1 MFNTHSFVS
10 LTEKTIILTQHLLI
24 RKMASLTIFGIG
36 GNMNNVVNLRGTQR
50 TSNLDINHQKI
61 NINDIVL
68 VYDEM
73 VPRDFWRIAIVT
85 GVLPT

>member
-1 MFNTHSFVS
+1 
-10 LTEKTIILTQHLLI
+10 
-24 RKMASLTIFGIG
+24 MASLTIFGIG

-50 TSNLDINHQKI
+50 TSNLDINHLKI

-68 VYDEM
+68 VYDET
-73 VPRDFWRIAIVT
+73 VPRDFWRIAILT

>member
-1 MFNTHSFVS
+1 M
-10 LTEKTIILTQHLLI
+10 
-24 RKMASLTIFGIG
+24 
-36 GNMNNVVNLRGTQR
+36 VNLHGTQR